1 MLGQGL
7 GLGGKGVPAMA
18 QTRPFSSVRLQG
30 VVLSAVVAPSVRAL
44 QSPVAERPLGHPFV
58 TVDGGAE
65 DL

>member
-1 MLGQGL
+1 
-7 GLGGKGVPAMA
+7 MA